1 MLIYGN
7 SYLIA
12 QSFSQSTGFPTA
24 AFVPPVDQVT
34 ISEYYAPGEGIKAR
48 IDYQGTALYPPVTA
62 LHFAGE
68 SRPGYLKGRSAIE
81 EIGGTLNTGLA
92 LRQFTRQLME
102 RCGMPHLW
110 AKLPDG
116 STKEQA
122 ESVKATLKTLL
133 ENRERTIPVSSD
145 IELKPI
151 QINPV
156 DIELLAIKDDI
167 DREICRYFGVLPHLV
182 GVKMESGKTYSN
194 VSAWK
199 TGI

>member
-1 MLIYGN
+1 
-7 SYLIA
+7 
-12 QSFSQSTGFPTA
+12 
-24 AFVPPVDQVT
+24 
-34 ISEYYAPGEGIKAR
+34 
-48 IDYQGTALYPPVTA
+48 
-62 LHFAGE
+62 
-68 SRPGYLKGRSAIE
+68 
-81 EIGGTLNTGLA
+81 
-92 LRQFTRQLME
+92 
-102 RCGMPHLW
+102 MPHLW

-194 VSAWK
+194 VSMENRHLVDHALSRWITILECELSRWLPEGQK
-199 TGI
+199 VKFNMTDLVRPTLPERTKSYQISGGNKPWMTIQEIRQARRTARK